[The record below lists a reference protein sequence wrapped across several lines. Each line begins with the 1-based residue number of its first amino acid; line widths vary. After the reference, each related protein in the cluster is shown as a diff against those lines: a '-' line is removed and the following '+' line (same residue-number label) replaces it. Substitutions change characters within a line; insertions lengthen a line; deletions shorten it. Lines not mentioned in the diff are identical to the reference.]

1 MNGGRYYKCFQGK
14 KVRFVKQTI
23 NPQYQP
29 GIYED
34 WICEETGLTNLP
46 KRKGCSQGLKQG
58 MQCVSCYSK
67 NPPKQCRACVE
78 GKDVFYCT

>member
-29 GIYED
+29 GNYKN

-58 MQCVSCYSK
+58 MQCVSCFSK
-67 NPPKQCRACVE
+67 NPPKQCRGCVE